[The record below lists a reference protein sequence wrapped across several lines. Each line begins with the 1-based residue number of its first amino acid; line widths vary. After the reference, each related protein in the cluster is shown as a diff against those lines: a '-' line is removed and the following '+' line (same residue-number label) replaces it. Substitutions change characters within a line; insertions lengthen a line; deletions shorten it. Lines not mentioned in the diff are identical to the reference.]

1 MPTNIGLVF
10 DFDDTL
16 APDSTTYLLEREG
29 VDAERFWS
37 EEFQSRVQ
45 AGYDPTVAYLS
56 VLLDKV
62 GESEPLGELTISD
75 LESLGDE
82 LNNEL
87 YPGLPDIFD
96 DVEDIVNDYEDVAI
110 DYYIISEGL
119 KPVIQGTDI
128 ADRCEAIY
136 ASEVDVDANDAL
148 EWIQRPISFT
158 DKTRYLYE
166 INKGISPDTAQE
178 NPYAVNEE
186 IDPENRA
193 VPFENMIYIGDG
205 ITDIPCFSL
214 VNDRGGRVFG
224 VTSAEERSAKQQAI
238 VDIGSPIR
246 AGNLNVP
253 EYGEDGRLGSLLRLT
268 IEGLCTDRTIEELEA
283 L

>member
-62 GESEPLGELTISD
+62 GKSEPLGELTISD

-82 LNNEL
+82 LNDEL

-148 EWIQRPISFT
+148 ERIQRPISFT

-205 ITDIPCFSL
+205 ISDIPCFSL

>member
-45 AGYDPTVAYLS
+45 AGYEPTVAYLS

-62 GESEPLGELTISD
+62 GESGPLGELTISD
-75 LESLGDE
+75 LDSLGDE
-82 LNNEL
+82 LSDEL
-87 YPGLPDIFD
+87 YPGIPEIFD

-110 DYYIISEGL
+110 EYYIISEGL

-136 ASEVDVDANDAL
+136 ASEVNAGANEVL
-148 EWIQRPISFT
+148 EGIECPVSFT

-238 VDIGSPIR
+238 IDIGSPIR

>member
-62 GESEPLGELTISD
+62 GKSEPLGELTISD

-82 LNNEL
+82 LNDEL

-166 INKGISPDTAQE
+166 INKGISLDTAQE

>member
-1 MPTNIGLVF
+1 MPTQLGLVF

-29 VDAERFWS
+29 VDAEAFWS
-37 EEFQSRVQ
+37 EEFQSRVR

-56 VLLDKV
+56 VLLNKV
-62 GESEPLGELTISD
+62 GESEPLGELTMSD
-75 LESLGDE
+75 LESLGTE
-82 LNNEL
+82 LNDQL
-87 YPGLPDIFD
+87 YPGLPAIFD
-96 DVEDIVNDYEDVAI
+96 DVEDIVSDYEDVAI

-119 KPVIQGTDI
+119 KPLIQATDI

-136 ASEVDVDANDAL
+136 ASEVDVDANNVL
-148 EWIQRPISFT
+148 ERIQRPISFS

-186 IDPENRA
+186 ISPEDRL

-214 VNDRGGRVFG
+214 INDRGGRVFG
-224 VTSAEERSAKQQAI
+224 VTNTEERSAKQQAI
-238 VDIGSPIR
+238 IDIGSPIR
-246 AGNLNVP
+246 AGNLNAP
-253 EYGEDGRLGSLLRLT
+253 EYGDDGRLGSLLRLT

>member
-62 GESEPLGELTISD
+62 GESEPLGELTIPD

-82 LNNEL
+82 LNDEL
-87 YPGLPDIFD
+87 YPGLPDIFN

-136 ASEVDVDANDAL
+136 ASEVDVDANDVL
-148 EWIQRPISFT
+148 ERIQRPISFT

-166 INKGISPDTAQE
+166 INKGISPETAQE

-224 VTSAEERSAKQQAI
+224 VTSADERSAKQQAI
-238 VDIGSPIR
+238 IDIGSPIR